1 MKIQNNSINRTAHY
15 IPQWVV
21 VAGVLLCSVA
31 NADLTALD
39 ATELEDVTGAAGI
52 SMVVHSDKTTFDLV
66 YEDTGDKLST
76 SKLVISDMGGDYTT
90 APIKFDMVALGD
102 ANDTRALQVTLP
114 SKIVSSGINLG
125 TAALSV
131 DDTYSASGDSLTGT
145 GFADAPVRTQYQA
158 VVTASNYRFGND
170 GSGNPSTT
178 AKVGNNNDIFNTNIG
193 VNEVQ
198 LQIQDVGKNYSG
210 NLSGSGRLQVD
221 DWHKIG
227 YNIGEAEINAA
238 TARREAYA
246 VTDKNN
252 LGLENGLTAGQDGVA
267 TLDSGGYAFIQGWK
281 DARAMDTGN
290 GIMEKGNG
298 GFGSSLSGDAQ
309 KAVSGHMQSCN
320 ESGGSCSDQSST
332 FSAGDSGKGIV
343 KYNINL
349 TSRINTTD
357 TDKVFYNKGE
367 TGNNRYTGTNINTHV
382 ADSNQYTGAG
392 GCYMG
397 GTSLIPS
404 GQMHCEARPIAE
416 GLSWYTNNK
425 DYKPVS
431 VSEYQSIE
439 TNAKGSQLA
448 HDPRVIFS
456 VGKQTEVRLQAL
468 LKRCSR
474 WCTHDID
481 DSNTPTKNPRA
492 AHRQANLNP
501 AVVLLDAKGNVIA
514 ANSSSG
520 GDLKDINSVNGTSIN
535 QNASDDNEYMT
546 MGVIEATLGDPYYGK
561 AQDRVLS
568 TIRISAPPEQAA
580 PITQAHGNL
589 ASDISVNLGGNIQVF
604 GH

>member
-1 MKIQNNSINRTAHY
+1 MNTQNKNQAVRLYSRALV
-15 IPQWVV
+15 WGV
-21 VAGVLLCSVA
+21 GVLAWGVSYAGLKP
-31 NADLTALD
+31 LD
-39 ATELEDVTGAAGI
+39 SDELDEVTGAAGI
-52 SMVVHSDKTTFDLV
+52 SMVIHSDETTFDLI

-90 APIKFDMVALGD
+90 APIKFDLVALGD

-114 SKIVSSGINLG
+114 SKIISSGINLG
-125 TAALSV
+125 RAALSV
-131 DDTYSASGDSLTGT
+131 DDSYSATGDSLAGT
-145 GFADAPVRTQYQA
+145 EFADAPVRTQYQA

-170 GSGNPSTT
+170 GNNNPSYT
-178 AKVGNNNDIFNTNIG
+178 AKVGNNNDIFNTSIG

-210 NLSGSGRLQVD
+210 NLSGSGRLQVE
-221 DWHKIG
+221 DWHKLN
-227 YNIGEAEINAA
+227 YNIGTAEINAA

-246 VTDKNN
+246 VTDKDN
-252 LGLENGLTAGQDGVA
+252 LGLENGLTAGQDGIA

-281 DARAMDTGN
+281 DARALDTGN
-290 GIMEKGNG
+290 GIMEKGSG
-298 GFGSSLSGDAQ
+298 GFGSSLSGDAV

-332 FSAGDSGKGIV
+332 FSAGDDGKGII

-357 TDKVFYNKGE
+357 ADKVFYNKGE

-392 GCYMG
+392 GCYNAG
-397 GTSLIPS
+397 WPNGD
-404 GQMHCEARPIAE
+404 QVHCEARPIAE
-416 GLSWYTNNK
+416 GLSWYTNNV

-431 VSEYQSIE
+431 ISEYQNIE
-439 TNAKGSQLA
+439 TNAPGSQIA

-468 LKRCSR
+468 VKRCSR

-481 DSNTPTKNPRA
+481 DSNSPTKNPRA

-501 AVVLLDAKGNVIA
+501 AVVLLDADGNVIT
-514 ANSSSG
+514 ANASSG
-520 GDLKDINSVNGTSIN
+520 GDLKDITDVNGTSIN
-535 QNASDDNEYMT
+535 QNADDDNEYMT
-546 MGVIEATLGDPYYGK
+546 MGVIEATLGDPYYAK

-568 TIRISAPPEQAA
+568 EIRISAPPEQAN
-580 PITQAHGNL
+580 PITQAHGSL